1 MAVNAATFWRYYL
14 IGGLDRPR
22 NLLTDALL
30 PTSGFLF
37 CFGIWISLPWP
48 AKIAGGA
55 WFLVGF
61 LYLVFQTRGF
71 RAQPIL
77 MEFTDI

>member
-1 MAVNAATFWRYYL
+1 MDVIQRSGFKSGR
-14 IGGLDRPR
+14 GFDQF
-22 NLLTDALL
+22 L
-30 PTSGFLF
+30 PASGFLF